1 MTAIKIQRYFPV
13 ITCGT
18 LAVILLCATGKATA
32 LGALAQS
39 FTTTD
44 NSLVAGTVVSLKSG
58 STNVVQK
65 STPGHESLLLG
76 VTASRPLVSLGS
88 GKQQAQ
94 VVVSGLTPT
103 LVSDINGDIKIGD
116 KITVSPLEGIG
127 MKAMQSVE
135 TVGTAES
142 SLSSS
147 QTTTQTVTDK
157 NGKSVQVKVGLVSVQ
172 VDVAY
177 YQASQSK
184 LSGFVPSF
192 LVNVGSSIAGKDISP
207 LRVLVGFCSLLLGF
221 VIAGVTL
228 QAGVRAGIISLGRN
242 PLASG
247 ILRRSLLDVLATSLG
262 LLAITAM
269 AFYLILTS

>member
-1 MTAIKIQRYFPV
+1 
-13 ITCGT
+13 
-18 LAVILLCATGKATA
+18 
-32 LGALAQS
+32 
-39 FTTTD
+39 
-44 NSLVAGTVVSLKSG
+44 
-58 STNVVQK
+58 VQK